1 MASVRKHITKSV
13 VDAMKPDEIIWD
25 TKLIGFGVRYQRR
38 DKVFVYKCRIGNRQR
53 WFAIGKYGQPWT
65 VAEAGNRVKVIQG
78 DIAKD
83 LDPAAIRDDRVS
95 NPTLRQ
101 AGAIFFE
108 TVVSKR
114 RKATQVLYNDF
125 LNRLIYPKLGDV
137 KVSQIKFSDIALFHY
152 GLRKTPITA
161 NRVIASMSA
170 LFSWC
175 ERCGLRPKHSNPVQ
189 GVEKFPEKSKE
200 RFLSPRE
207 LARLGIALARAE
219 RNNTESIFALASI
232 RLLIFTGCR
241 RNEILELQWKDVKI
255 ERAMFLLTETK
266 TGARPVY
273 LSAPALSV
281 LAGLPKVSKNPFV
294 IVGDKEGQRLVNLRK
309 PWLRIC
315 KVARL
320 RGVRI
325 HDLRHSFASV
335 GVNGGASLPI
345 IGKLLGHAKSST
357 TEKYAH
363 LAADP
368 VRAVNEA
375 MGNQIAAMLIGRKGS
390 VVKLHSAAREGI
402 LES

>member
-1 MASVRKHITKSV
+1 MTSVRKHITKSV
-13 VDAMKPDEIIWD
+13 VDAMTPGEIIWD

-38 DKVFVYKCRIGNRQR
+38 DKVFVYKCRIGNKQR

-65 VAEAGNRVKVIQG
+65 VTDAETRVKVIQG

-83 LDPAAIRDDRVS
+83 LDPAAIRDERVNS
-95 NPTLRQ
+95 PTLRQ
-101 AGAIFFE
+101 AAAIFLE

-114 RKATQVLYNDF
+114 RKGTQILYRDF
-125 LNRLIYPKLGDV
+125 LNRLVYPRLGDV
-137 KVSQIKFSDIALFHY
+137 KVAQITFSDITMLHY
-152 GLRKTPITA
+152 GLRNTPITA
-161 NRVIASMSA
+161 NRVISSLSA
-170 LFSWC
+170 IFSWC
-175 ERCGLRPKHSNPVQ
+175 ERSGLRPKYSNPVQ
-189 GVEKFPEKSKE
+189 GVERFPEKSKE

-207 LARLGIALARAE
+207 LARLGMALARAE
-219 RNNTESIFALASI
+219 RNNTEAVFVLAAI

-241 RNEILELQWKDVKI
+241 RNEILELQWKDVNI
-255 ERAMFLLTETK
+255 ERAMLLLPETK

-294 IVGDKEGQRLVNLRK
+294 IVGEKEGQRLINLRK

-315 KVARL
+315 NVARL
-320 RGVRI
+320 KEVRI

-357 TEKYAH
+357 TEKYSH

-375 MGNQIAAMLIGRKGS
+375 MGRQIAAMLAGQEDK
-390 VVKLHSAAREGI
+390 I
-402 LES
+402 LKFQSMPIIC